1 MIVLKAYCFVILVLV
16 CAAVVQDIIR
26 RGGKL

>member
-16 CAAVVQDIIR
+16 CAAVVQDIVNR
-26 RGGKL
+26 RGKL